1 MGREFKKGIDTV
13 DSSGVNDEREERGR
27 RGIILVEDLSARER
41 DGKDR
46 KMERGRLFRIITLR
60 RPLFMTHHLIN

>member
-41 DGKDR
+41 DGKREGEWSD
-46 KMERGRLFRIITLR
+46 
-60 RPLFMTHHLIN
+60 